1 MDTPVLS
8 IVVPTYNEA
17 MHLQRVLAEI
27 SHYAKGTN
35 VPYEMIVVNDGST
48 DSTWG
53 VLRDS
58 AGKDAAVKAIKL
70 SRNFGKEAAITAG
83 LRYAKGSAVIIMDS
97 DLQHPPSLIPVMVD
111 AWKKGNVDIV
121 EAVKQER
128 GNETLSYKIGARVFY
143 WLMRRLAHLQIDNAS
158 DFKLLDRKV
167 VDAFNRLHESARFFR
182 GIVTWL
188 GFRKV
193 QVAFS
198 VPDGVA
204 RKTRWSFVR
213 LIHLGLNA
221 ATAFTSLPLHFVTL
235 LGVATF
241 VFSVLLG
248 IQTLYMKFSGAAVT
262 GFTTVILL
270 LLFIGSVLMIS
281 LGIIGLYISRIFDE
295 VKKRPI
301 FIEED
306 TLNL

>member
-1 MDTPVLS
+1 MV
-8 IVVPTYNEA
+8 
-17 MHLQRVLAEI
+17 
-27 SHYAKGTN
+27 
-35 VPYEMIVVNDGST
+35 VVNDGSADT
-48 DSTWG
+48 TWD
-53 VLRDS
+53 VLRAS
-58 AGKDAAVKAIKL
+58 AEKDHAVKAIKL

-83 LRYAKGSAVIIMDS
+83 LRYAKGSAVIIMDG
-97 DLQHPPSLIPVMVD
+97 DLQHPPSLIPVMVE
-111 AWKKGNVDIV
+111 AWKKGDADIV

-128 GNETLSYKIGARVFY
+128 GNETLSYKTGARVFY
-143 WLMRRLAHLQIDNAS
+143 WIMRRLAHLQIDDAS

-198 VPDGVA
+198 VPDGVV

-213 LIHLGLNA
+213 LINLGLNA

-235 LGVATF
+235 LGVLTF
-241 VFSVLLG
+241 VFSLLLG

-295 VKKRPI
+295 VKKRPVY
-301 FIEED
+301 IEED
-306 TLNL
+306 TINL